1 MKFSLVTGTVGRTVE
16 LDRLL
21 DSLGKQSCQDF
32 ELIVADQNP
41 DDRLLNRLRPYEG
54 RFPIVHLQC
63 SLGASRARN
72 AGLGVARGSIISFP
86 DDDCWYP
93 EDLLEKVADFFLSN
107 PGFDGL
113 TGRCVDR
120 SGEDSV
126 GRYVK
131 EEGLVSLRDLFRKA
145 TAVTMFFTREST
157 RKVPGFDEDVG
168 PGAETIY
175 QGAEDLQYLIRLLK
189 AGCRVFYSPR
199 ILVYHENPTVGY
211 SPAAAQRG
219 YSYGC
224 GLGRVLRQEG
234 YPRRV
239 MAGPLIRP
247 LGGAIVSLATGRLQK
262 GLYHFAVFRGRLRGW
277 LDASPDG
284 PSGKLHELRRQ

>member
-1 MKFSLVTGTVGRTVE
+1 MKFSLVTCTVGRTVE
-16 LDRLL
+16 LERLL

-41 DDRLLNRLRPYEG
+41 DDRLQNTLRPYEG

-72 AGLGVARGSIISFP
+72 AGLGVARGDIVSFP

-93 EDLLEKVADFFLSN
+93 QDLLEKVADFFSSN

-131 EEGLVSLRDLFRKA
+131 EEGLVGLTDLFRKA

-157 RKVPGFDEDVG
+157 RKVAGFDEDVG
-168 PGAETIY
+168 PGTETIY
-175 QGAEDLQYLIRLLK
+175 QGAEDLQYLMRLLK

-211 SPAAAQRG
+211 GPLAAQRG
-219 YSYGC
+219 YYYGLRVWPSLEAR
-224 GLGRVLRQEG
+224 GVPYGGYGRAPHKAPGWDNTLARDRQASKGTLSLRN
-234 YPRRV
+234 
-239 MAGPLIRP
+239 LSRP
-247 LGGAIVSLATGRLQK
+247 IARLARCI
-262 GLYHFAVFRGRLRGW
+262 
-277 LDASPDG
+277 S
-284 PSGKLHELRRQ
+284 